1 MIDILACPVDKHYP
15 LELFELD
22 VLAQDNQIDEAIINE
37 GLLFCNECL
46 RYYPIIDEIPMM
58 LPDELRERQ
67 TDINFLQKWKNKIPD
82 KVIRHGNPW
91 HM

>member
-46 RYYPIIDEIPMM
+46 RYYPIIDEIPIM

>member
-15 LELFELD
+15 LELFELH

-46 RYYPIIDEIPMM
+46 RYYPIIDEIPIM

>member
-22 VLAQDNQIDEAIINE
+22 VLAQDDQINEAIINE
-37 GLLFCNECL
+37 GVLFCNKCL
-46 RYYPIIDEIPMM
+46 RYYPIIDEIPIM

-67 TDINFLQKWKNKIPD
+67 NDINFLQKWKNKIPD
-82 KVIRHGNPW
+82 KVIRNGNPW

>member
-22 VLAQDNQIDEAIINE
+22 VLAQDNQIDETIINE

-46 RYYPIIDEIPMM
+46 RYYPIIDEIPIM

>member
-22 VLAQDNQIDEAIINE
+22 VLSQDNQIDEAIINE
-37 GLLFCNECL
+37 GLLFCNECH
-46 RYYPIIDEIPMM
+46 RYYPIIDEIPIM

-67 TDINFLQKWKNKIPD
+67 TDINFLQKWKKKIPD

>member
-22 VLAQDNQIDEAIINE
+22 VLAQDNQIDDAIINE

-67 TDINFLQKWKNKIPD
+67 TDINFLQKWKSKIPD